1 MENQFKVTVIG
12 TVVRDTIYPYK
23 GEPIQGWGGIYYTLS
38 HLAGILRDQA
48 IIEPVFYLGYD
59 VYDDFIKLLQET
71 FPNVRLD
78 GIKKI
83 NQKNNQVILRYV
95 TQEYREETSNYIP
108 PPLPFDLIQPFVKNE
123 VILLNFISGYEV
135 TFETC
140 QKIAEE
146 KSGLLYVDFHSLAFG
161 RNEDGTRFYQRPKN
175 WQDWVRLPDILQ
187 MNEKEAETLAARSLR
202 SLEDFKTFAGELVQ
216 VSRNILNMTLGSQ
229 GSVLAFLRNGK
240 PEVHYFK
247 PLRVNKVVD
256 ATGCGDSFAT
266 GFISHYLKT
275 KDPIESAMYGNVTGG
290 LNCTFPGTSKVDRIH
305 LQVEKAMESYRTGS
319 LFEVDD

>member
-1 MENQFKVTVIG
+1 MEEKFKVTVIG

-38 HLAGILRDQA
+38 HLSGILRDEA
-48 IIEPVFYLGYD
+48 VIEPVFYLGYD
-59 VYDDFIKLLQET
+59 AYDAFLQLLREK

-83 NQKNNQVILRYV
+83 DQKNNQVILRYV

-108 PPLPFDLIQPFVKNE
+108 PPLPFDLIQPFVRNE

-135 TFETC
+135 TLETC
-140 QKIAEE
+140 RRISEE
-146 KSGLLYVDFHSLAFG
+146 KTGYFYVDFHSLAFG

-175 WQDWVRLPDILQ
+175 WQDWVRFPDILQ
-187 MNEKEAETLAARSLR
+187 MNEKEAETLAARPLAN
-202 SLEDFKTFAGELVQ
+202 LEDFKNFAGELVQ
-216 VSRNILNMTLGSQ
+216 TSRNIVNMTLGSR
-229 GSVLAFLRNGK
+229 GSVLAFLQHGK

-275 KDPIESAMYGNVTGG
+275 KDPIASAMYGNVTGG
-290 LNCTFPGTSKVDRIH
+290 LNCTFPSTSKVDRIH
-305 LQVEKAMESYRTGS
+305 LQIEKAIESYRKDDI
-319 LFEVDD
+319 FEVED